1 MLTQKI
7 KRSFFLFLSITSAV
21 CFSQSLTTSLNACYA
36 LDGNAN
42 DAISSLNGT
51 LSSVTSTVNR
61 FGNAN
66 SAYSFNGTASSYI
79 QLPNNALLKPT
90 NAISFSAWIKPGTLP
105 SAIGSYILYTKN
117 AASSNFEAYALV
129 IYNAGAAGHKFRVAK
144 GDGLGSVSFADGT
157 TSLVTNTWYHVAFT
171 MDNSQLKIYVNGVLE
186 NTTVTS
192 YSFNYDPTRYVYFG
206 GTNETYN
213 LPYDGALDNARFYSR
228 ILSASEISQLYLT
241 DPNCTLAQGQTIN
254 CDGVNDYI
262 DPNVVVT
269 TFSNNFTIESWV
281 RPTAT
286 IAAVTQSNS
295 GIPGLSG
302 QRYLLWPTWRN
313 SDGGIGVS
321 VGTNGVQ
328 VYEHGSNFMPALL
341 AWTGTITAW
350 THVAVVVTNKQ
361 PALYINGTLVQTGLT
376 STKTNVW
383 ASLGAA
389 GQFPGQIGGIGGGT
403 YGYYQGD
410 IDEFRLWNGVRTQS
424 QIAANMSVEF
434 VNCNPPGLF
443 AYYKFNQG
451 VASANNSTVTFAT
464 DFSGNAYTGALT
476 NYTLI
481 GNTSNW
487 IAPGASLTPG
497 GIINITASVSPTSV
511 ICAGQNA
518 TLTAG
523 GATTYTWLPGS
534 VTGSVFTVNP
544 LSTTAYTVMGSNGVC
559 NGSTVIT
566 VSFSTP
572 SLSVSAGQTTL
583 CQGNSTTLTANN
595 ALTYTWQPGNLSGST
610 ISVSPGST
618 IVYTVSGTNSLGC
631 TSSSTLLLT
640 VSSNPTIS
648 IIPSSTL
655 VCAGSSVSLTAGGG
669 TSYSWS
675 PGILSGSMVIVNP
688 SLSTAYTVTGTL
700 NGCTGT
706 NVAVVLVNPLPP
718 LFAAANTPTICS
730 GGSVSL
736 VSGGALTYT
745 WQPGAI
751 VAQSITTT
759 LLNTTIFT
767 VSGTNSNGC
776 TNAATILV
784 TAIPKPNV
792 AAVALPPV
800 VCTGGNSTLVAT
812 GANNYTWQPI
822 SVFTNF
828 ALVSSLI
835 NTTSYTLTGEAAGC
849 TNSAMVTVTVNPKP
863 TLITNSPVST
873 CSGSAAVL
881 SASGAVSYTWTP
893 GNQLGSS
900 ITIFPNQNIF
910 YTVTGMNSFGC
921 TSSTLVGVSVLP
933 LPSVTVTSPKNP
945 ICLGEAV
952 NLSAFGATS
961 YTWLPGSFNTPNIS
975 VSPAASTVYSLS
987 GSNTFGC
994 ISASL
999 FSLSVNSPGTI
1010 IATASSNSICAGNTA
1025 SIQLS
1030 GSSNY
1035 SWNPSSSLS
1044 TTLGPFVL
1052 ANPVTT
1058 TIYTVTAF
1066 NSVCTTSALVTIS
1079 VSPGPSVSI
1088 SAESFSVCPGSAV
1101 TFTASGASSYTWLP
1115 FNQNGSVITITATAP
1130 TNYTLLGSNGA
1141 GCVSSAPG
1149 IIGVKL
1155 TPVISLSQSA
1165 SSVCAG
1171 ESATC
1176 SAQGATNYSLIPTGI
1191 TGNSVVLSP
1200 SASTNYT
1207 LLGSNNGCVG
1217 SFTFTIS
1224 VSNCTNN
1231 RFFGLTNAADKP
1243 VPFNSNYYRIN
1254 FTVIAANTYSIN
1266 LQNVSLNTDLKNT
1279 FPYPCSYSVIST
1291 PVIKSVNSSLQANA
1305 NFDGDANS
1313 SLTKAQTSVLLSNK
1327 RDTIVYS
1334 VLIEPRGFYGPV
1346 KNSAIG
1352 FASLPDNSVVID
1364 TSNNGFIWDPD
1375 NDGDPTNNNDIT
1387 LIDITAINLFIPEG
1401 FSPNDD
1407 GNNDVFSIK
1416 GLDEKGGKLIIY
1428 NRWGNKVFVKEGS
1441 ELIWDGKA
1449 NVNSVKFGNDKL
1461 PTGTYFYTLEFPES
1475 NNPNRNGFVVLWY

>member
-1 MLTQKI
+1 MKKI
-7 KRSFFLFLSITSAV
+7 ASVCLLLNTFFVAA
-21 CFSQSLTTSLNACYA
+21 QSLTTSLTACYS

-42 DAISSLNGT
+42 DPINSLNGT
-51 LSSVTSTVNR
+51 LGSAVTLTVNR
-61 FGNAN
+61 FNNPN
-66 SAYSFNGTASSYI
+66 SAYSFNGTSSSYI
-79 QLPNNALLKPT
+79 ELPNTPLLKPAD
-90 NAISFSAWIKPGTLP
+90 AISFSVWLKPNLNP
-105 SAIGSYILYTKN
+105 GSHIIYTKN
-117 AASSNFEAYALV
+117 NQNSNFEAFMLCAYINSPVFRINKA
-129 IYNAGAAGHKFRVAK
+129 NATNNNVV
-144 GDGLGSVSFADGT
+144 LST
-157 TSLVTNTWYHVAFT
+157 TTITPGTWYHVVGT
-171 MDNSQLKIYVNGVLE
+171 IDNTSLNLYINGVLE
-186 NTTVTS
+186 GTTASTFSGFDYQIGKKVFLGDSQES
-192 YSFNYDPTRYVYFG
+192 YSVPYNGSMDNLRFYNRTLTAAEVVQLYNSDPTC
-206 GTNETYN
+206 
-213 LPYDGALDNARFYSR
+213 
-228 ILSASEISQLYLT
+228 ISQ
-241 DPNCTLAQGQTIN
+241 PGEAIN

-269 TFSNNFTIESWV
+269 TFTNNFTIESWV

-313 SDGGIGVS
+313 GDGGIGIS

-350 THVAVVVTNKQ
+350 THIAVVVTNKQ

-424 QIAANMSVEF
+424 QISANMNVEF

-451 VASANNSTVTFAT
+451 IASANNSTVNFAT
-464 DFSGNAYTGALT
+464 DFSGNSYTGALT

-487 IAPGASLTPG
+487 ISPGASLTPG

-511 ICAGQNA
+511 ICSGQNA

-523 GATTYTWLPGS
+523 GANTYTWLPGS
-534 VTGSVFTVNP
+534 LSGSVITVNP
-544 LSTTAYTVMGSNGVC
+544 LSTTIYTVIGSNGVC
-559 NGSTVIT
+559 SGSTAVT
-566 VSFSTP
+566 VSVSAP
-572 SLSVSAGQTTL
+572 SLSISAGQTTL
-583 CQGNSTTLTANN
+583 CQGNSTILTATNT
-595 ALTYTWQPGNLSGST
+595 LTYTWQPGNLSGST
-610 ISVSPGST
+610 ITVTPGST
-618 IVYTVSGTNSLGC
+618 IIYTVSGTNSLGC

-640 VSSNPTIS
+640 VNLNPVIS

-675 PGILSGSMVIVNP
+675 PGSLSGSLVIVNP
-688 SLSTAYTVTGTL
+688 SLSTTYTVTGTL

-706 NVAVVLVNPLPP
+706 NVAVVLVNTLPSM
-718 LFAAANTPTICS
+718 FAASNTPTVCS

-751 VAQSITTT
+751 NTQSITTT

-767 VSGTNSNGC
+767 VTGTNSNGC
-776 TNAATILV
+776 SNTATVLV
-784 TAIPKPNV
+784 AVIPKPNV
-792 AAVALPPV
+792 AAAAVPSV
-800 VCTGGNSTLVAT
+800 VCAGGNSTLVAT
-812 GANNYTWQPI
+812 GASNYTWQPI
-822 SVFTNF
+822 NVFTNF
-828 ALVSSLI
+828 TIVSSLI
-835 NTTSYTLTGEAAGC
+835 NNTGYTLTGETAGC

-873 CSGSAAVL
+873 CSGSVAVL
-881 SASGAVSYTWTP
+881 SASGAVNYTWIP
-893 GNQLGSS
+893 GNQIGSS
-900 ITIFPNQNIF
+900 ITIVPNQNIF

-921 TSSTLVGVSVLP
+921 TSSTLVGVNVFP

-945 ICLGEAV
+945 VCLGEAV
-952 NLSAFGATS
+952 NLSAFGAIS
-961 YTWLPGSFNTPNIS
+961 YTWFPGSFNTPIIS
-975 VSPAASTVYSLS
+975 VSPTASTVYSLS
-987 GSNTFGC
+987 GSNAFGC
-994 ISASL
+994 VSTSL
-999 FSLSVNSPGTI
+999 YSLSVNSPGTI

-1052 ANPVTT
+1052 ANPLITT
-1058 TIYTVTAF
+1058 VYTVTAF
-1066 NSVCTTSALVTIS
+1066 NSVCSTSALVTIS
-1079 VSPGPSVSI
+1079 VSPNPTISI
-1088 SAESFSVCPGSAV
+1088 LAESFSVCSGSSV
-1101 TFTASGASSYTWLP
+1101 TFTASGASSYSWLP
-1115 FNQNGSVITITATAP
+1115 FNQNGSVITITATAT
-1130 TNYTLLGSNGA
+1130 TNYTLLGSSSA
-1141 GCVSSAPG
+1141 GCVSTTLGS
-1149 IIGVKL
+1149 IGVQSS
-1155 TPVISLSQSA
+1155 PVIILSQSA

-1171 ESATC
+1171 ESVTC
-1176 SAQGATNYSLIPTGI
+1176 TAQGASNYSWIPTGT

-1200 SASTNYT
+1200 SVSVNYT
-1207 LLGSNNGCVG
+1207 LLGSNNGCTG
-1217 SFTFTIS
+1217 SFTFSIN

-1243 VPFNSNYYRIN
+1243 IPFNSNYYRIN
-1254 FTVIAANTYSIN
+1254 FTVIAANTSSIN
-1266 LQNVSLNTDLKNT
+1266 LQNVRLNTDLKST

-1291 PVIKSVNSSLQANA
+1291 PVIKSVNSALQANG
-1305 NFDGDANS
+1305 NFDGDVNA
-1313 SLTKAQTSVLLSNK
+1313 SLTKSQTSVLLSNK
-1327 RDTIVYS
+1327 RDTLVYS
-1334 VLIEPRGFYGPV
+1334 VLVEPKGFYGPI
-1346 KNSAIG
+1346 KNSVIG
-1352 FASLPDNSVVID
+1352 FATLPDNSVVSD

-1375 NDGDPTNNNDIT
+1375 KDGDPTNNNAAT
-1387 LIDITAINLFIPEG
+1387 LIDIAAIDLFIPEG

-1407 GNNDVFSIK
+1407 GNNDLFSIK
-1416 GLDEKGGKLIIY
+1416 GLNEKGAKLIIY
-1428 NRWGNKVFVKEGS
+1428 NRWGNKVFVKEGT
-1441 ELIWDGKA
+1441 ELSWDGKA

-1475 NNPNRNGFVVLWY
+1475 NTPNRNGFVVLWY

>member
-7 KRSFFLFLSITSAV
+7 KRSFFLFFSITSAV
-21 CFSQSLTTSLNACYA
+21 YFSQSLTTSLNACYA

-61 FGNAN
+61 FGNTN

-90 NAISFSAWIKPGTLP
+90 NAISFSAWIKPETLP

-144 GDGLGSVSFADGT
+144 GDGMGSVSFVDGT

-171 MDNSQLKIYVNGVLE
+171 MDNSQLKIYINGVLE

-213 LPYDGALDNARFYSR
+213 LPYNGALDNARFYNR

-241 DPNCTLAQGQTIN
+241 DPNCTLAQGQAIN

-262 DPNVVVT
+262 DPNVLVT
-269 TFSNNFTIESWV
+269 TFTNNFTIESWV

-313 SDGGIGVS
+313 GDGGIGIS

-350 THVAVVVTNKQ
+350 THIAVVVTNKQ
-361 PALYINGTLVQTGLT
+361 PSLYINGTLVQTGLT

-424 QIAANMSVEF
+424 QISSNMNVEF
-434 VNCNPPGLF
+434 ANCNPPGLF

-451 VASANNSTVTFAT
+451 LASANNSTVTLAT
-464 DFSGNAYTGALT
+464 DYSGNSYTGALT
-476 NYTLI
+476 NYILI

-487 IAPGASLTPG
+487 ISPGASLTPG
-497 GIINITASVSPTSV
+497 GTINITASASTTSA
-511 ICAGQNA
+511 ICSGQNV

-523 GATTYTWLPGS
+523 GASSYTWLPIS
-534 VTGSVFTVNP
+534 VTGSVITVNP
-544 LSTTAYTVMGSNGVC
+544 LSTTIYTVIGSNGVC
-559 NGSTVIT
+559 SGSTAVT
-566 VSFSTP
+566 VSVSVP
-572 SLSVSAGQTTL
+572 SLNVSASQATL
-583 CQGNSTTLTANN
+583 CQGNSATLTASN
-595 ALTYTWQPGNLSGST
+595 AVTYTWQPGNLSGT
-610 ISVSPGST
+610 TVTVSPGST
-618 IVYTVSGTNSLGC
+618 IIYTASGTSSLGC
-631 TSSSTLLLT
+631 ISSSTLLLT
-640 VSSNPTIS
+640 VNLNPTIS
-648 IIPSSTL
+648 VIPSSTM
-655 VCAGSSVSLTAGGG
+655 VCAGSNVSLTAGGG
-669 TSYSWS
+669 SSYSWN
-675 PGILSGSMVIVNP
+675 PGSFSGSLVVVNP
-688 SLSTAYTVTGTL
+688 ALSTAYTVTGTL

-706 NVAVVLVNPLPP
+706 NVAVVLVNALPSM
-718 LFAAANTPTICS
+718 FATANTPTVCS
-730 GGSVSL
+730 GNSVSL
-736 VSGGALTYT
+736 VSSGALTYT

-751 VAQSITTT
+751 TAQSITTT

-767 VSGTNSNGC
+767 VTGTNSTGC
-776 TNAATILV
+776 TNTVTVLV
-784 TAIPKPNV
+784 SVIPRPNI
-792 AAVALPPV
+792 AAVAIPSV
-800 VCTGGNSTLVAT
+800 VCTAENSTLVAT
-812 GANNYTWQPI
+812 GASNYTWQPI
-822 SVFTNF
+822 NAFTNS
-828 ALVSSLI
+828 VIISSLI
-835 NTTSYTLTGEAAGC
+835 NTASYTLTGETAGC

-881 SASGAVSYTWTP
+881 SASGGVSYTWMP
-893 GNQLGSS
+893 GNHIGSS
-900 ITIFPNQNIF
+900 ITVFPNQNIF

-921 TSSTLVGVSVLP
+921 TSSTLVGVNVFP
-933 LPSVTVTSPKNP
+933 LPSVMVTSPKNP
-945 ICLGEAV
+945 ICLGEGTI
-952 NLSAFGATS
+952 LSALGAIS
-961 YTWLPGSFNTPNIS
+961 YTWLPGTFNTSAIS
-975 VSPAASTVYSLS
+975 VSPAVSTVYTVS
-987 GSNTFGC
+987 GSNAFGC
-994 ISASL
+994 ISSSL
-999 FSLSVNSPGTI
+999 YSLSVNSPGTI
-1010 IATASSNSICAGNTA
+1010 IASASSNSICAGNTT

-1052 ANPVTT
+1052 ANPLITT
-1058 TIYTVTAF
+1058 VYTVTAF
-1066 NSVCTTSALVTIS
+1066 NSVCSTSALVTIS
-1079 VSPGPSVSI
+1079 VSPSPTMSI
-1088 SAESFSVCPGSAV
+1088 LAESFSVCPGSAV
-1101 TFTASGASSYTWLP
+1101 TFTVSGASSYTWLP
-1115 FNQNGSVITITATAP
+1115 FNQNGSVITITVTAP
-1130 TNYTLLGSNGA
+1130 INYTLLGSNSA

-1149 IIGVKL
+1149 VIGVKSL
-1155 TPVISLSQSA
+1155 PVIMLSQS
-1165 SSVCAG
+1165 SGSVCAG
-1171 ESATC
+1171 ESVICT
-1176 SAQGATNYSLIPTGI
+1176 AQGASNYSWIPTGI

-1200 SASTNYT
+1200 SVSTNYT
-1207 LLGSNNGCVG
+1207 LLGSNNGCAS
-1217 SFTFTIS
+1217 SFTFSIN
-1224 VSNCTNN
+1224 VSNCINN

-1243 VPFNSNYYRIN
+1243 IPFNGNYYRIN
-1254 FTVIAANTYSIN
+1254 FTVIAANTSSSN
-1266 LQNVSLNTDLKNT
+1266 LQNVTLNTNLKST

-1291 PVIKSVNSSLQANA
+1291 PVIKSVNSVLQANS

-1313 SLTKAQTSVLLSNK
+1313 SLTKSQTSVLLSNK
-1327 RDTIVYS
+1327 KDTLVYS
-1334 VLIEPRGFYGPV
+1334 VLVEPRGFYGPV
-1346 KNSAIG
+1346 KNSVIG
-1352 FASLPDNSVVID
+1352 LAALPDNSVVSD

-1375 NDGDPTNNNDIT
+1375 KDGDPTNNNDVT
-1387 LIDITAINLFIPEG
+1387 LIDIKAIDLFIPEG

-1407 GNNDVFSIK
+1407 GSNDVFSIK
-1416 GLDEKGGKLIIY
+1416 GLDENGAKLTVY
-1428 NRWGNKVFVKEGS
+1428 NRWGNMVFVKEGT
-1441 ELIWDGKA
+1441 ELSWDGKA
-1449 NVNSVKFGNDKL
+1449 NVNSIRFGNDKL
-1461 PTGTYFYTLEFPES
+1461 PTGTYFYTLEFPKDTH
-1475 NNPNRNGFVVLWY
+1475 PNRNGFVLLWY

>member
-1 MLTQKI
+1 M
-7 KRSFFLFLSITSAV
+7 FFSITSAV

-144 GDGLGSVSFADGT
+144 GDGLGSVSFVDGT
-157 TSLVTNTWYHVAFT
+157 TSLVTNTWYYVAFT
-171 MDNSQLKIYVNGVLE
+171 MDNSQLKIYINGVLE

-192 YSFNYDPTRYVYFG
+192 YSFNYDPTRNVYFG

-213 LPYDGALDNARFYSR
+213 LPYEGALDNARFYSR
-228 ILSASEISQLYLT
+228 ILSASEINQLYLT
-241 DPNCTLAQGQTIN
+241 DPNCTLAQGQAIN

-262 DPNVVVT
+262 DPNVLVT
-269 TFSNNFTIESWV
+269 TFTNNFTVESWV

-286 IAAVTQSNS
+286 IVAVTQSNS
-295 GIPGLSG
+295 GIPGISG

-313 SDGGIGVS
+313 IDGGIGIS

-341 AWTGTITAW
+341 SWTGTITAW
-350 THVAVVVTNKQ
+350 THIAVVVTNKQ
-361 PALYINGTLVQTGLT
+361 PALYVNGTLVQTGLT
-376 STKTNVW
+376 SLKTNVW

-389 GQFPGQIGGIGGGT
+389 GQFPGQVGGIGGGT

-410 IDEFRLWNGVRTQS
+410 IDEFRLWSGVRTQT
-424 QIAANMSVEF
+424 QIAANMNVEF
-434 VNCNPPGLF
+434 TSCNPPGLF

-451 VASANNSTVTFAT
+451 IASANNSTVTLAT
-464 DFSGNAYTGALT
+464 DFSGNSYTGALT
-476 NYTLI
+476 NYTLN

-487 IAPGASLTPG
+487 IAPGATLSPG
-497 GIINITASVSPTSV
+497 AGINITASVSPASA
-511 ICAGQNA
+511 ICSAQNA
-518 TLTAG
+518 TLSVG
-523 GATTYTWLPGS
+523 GANSYTWLPGS
-534 VTGSVFTVNP
+534 LTGSVIAVNP
-544 LSTTAYTVMGSNGVC
+544 ISTTVYTVIGSNGVC
-559 NGSTVIT
+559 SGSTAVT
-566 VSFSTP
+566 LSVSVP
-572 SLSVSAGQTTL
+572 SPSVSAGQSTL
-583 CQGNSTTLTANN
+583 CVGNSTTLTATN

-610 ISVSPGST
+610 VTVSPGST
-618 IVYTVSGTNSLGC
+618 AIYTVSGTNSLGC
-631 TSSSTLLLT
+631 TGSSTLLLT
-640 VSSNPTIS
+640 VNLNPTVS
-648 IIPSSTL
+648 LIPSSTL
-655 VCAGSSVSLTAGGG
+655 ICTGSSVSLTAVGG

-675 PGILSGSMVIVNP
+675 PGSLSGSLVVVNP
-688 SLSTAYTVTGTL
+688 SLSTAFTVTGSL

-706 NVAVVLVNPLPP
+706 NVAVVLVNPLPSM
-718 LFAAANTPTICS
+718 FAAANTPTVCS

-736 VSGGALTYT
+736 VSGGAQTYT

-751 VAQSITTT
+751 IAQSITTT

-767 VSGTNSNGC
+767 VTGTSSSGCINS
-776 TNAATILV
+776 ATVLV
-784 TAIPKPNV
+784 TVIPKPNV
-792 AAVALPPV
+792 AAEALPSV

-822 SVFTNF
+822 NGFANF
-828 ALVSSLI
+828 AIVSSLTG
-835 NTTSYTLTGEAAGC
+835 NSSYTLIGESSGC
-849 TNSAMVTVTVNPKP
+849 SNSTVVTVTVNPKP
-863 TLITNSPVST
+863 TLSTNSPVST

-893 GNQLGSS
+893 GNQIGSS
-900 ITIFPNQNIF
+900 ISIFPNQNIF

-921 TSSTLVGVSVLP
+921 TSSTLVGVSVFP
-933 LPSVTVTSPKNP
+933 LPSLTVTSPKNP

-952 NLSAFGATS
+952 PLSAFGAIS
-961 YTWLPGSFNTPNIS
+961 YTWFPGSFNTPIIS

-987 GSNTFGC
+987 GSNAFGC
-994 ISASL
+994 ISTSL

-1010 IATASSNSICAGNTA
+1010 IATASSNSICAGNTT

-1052 ANPVTT
+1052 ANPLITT
-1058 TIYTVTAF
+1058 VYTVTAF

-1079 VSPGPSVSI
+1079 VSPSPNMSI
-1088 SAESFSVCPGSAV
+1088 SAENFSVCPGSAV
-1101 TFTASGASSYTWLP
+1101 TLTASGASSYTWLP
-1115 FNQNGSVITITATAP
+1115 FNQNSSVITITATVP
-1130 TNYTLLGSNGA
+1130 TNYTLTGSNSA
-1141 GCVSSAPG
+1141 GCVSRAPG
-1149 IIGVKL
+1149 VIGIKL
-1155 TPVISLSQSA
+1155 APLISLSQSA

-1171 ESATC
+1171 ESITC
-1176 SAQGATNYSLIPTGI
+1176 NAQGASNYTWLPNGLTGSLAVLAP
-1191 TGNSVVLSP
+1191 SV
-1200 SASTNYT
+1200 STNYT
-1207 LLGSNNGCVG
+1207 LLGSVNSCTT
-1217 SFTFTIS
+1217 SLTFFIN
-1224 VSNCTNN
+1224 VSNCLSN

-1243 VPFNSNYYRIN
+1243 IPFNSNYYRIN
-1254 FTVIAANTYSIN
+1254 FTVIAVNTSSLN
-1266 LQNVSLNTDLKNT
+1266 LQNVTLNTDLKST
-1279 FPYPCSYSVIST
+1279 FPYPCSFSVIST
-1291 PVIKSVNSSLQANA
+1291 PVIKSLNSLLQANG
-1305 NFDGDANS
+1305 NFDGGANS
-1313 SLTKAQTSVLLSNK
+1313 SLTKSQTSVLPANK
-1327 RDTIVYS
+1327 KDTLVYS
-1334 VLIEPRGFYGPV
+1334 VLVEPRGFYGPV
-1346 KNSAIG
+1346 KNSVIG
-1352 FASLPDNSVVID
+1352 FATLPDNSVVSD

-1375 NDGDPTNNNDIT
+1375 KDGDPTNNNAVT
-1387 LIDITAINLFIPEG
+1387 LIDIKAIDLFIPEG

-1416 GLDEKGGKLIIY
+1416 GVDERGGKLIIY
-1428 NRWGNKVFVKEGS
+1428 NRWGNKVFVKEGTDLS
-1441 ELIWDGKA
+1441 WDGKA

-1461 PTGTYFYTLEFPES
+1461 PTGTYFYTLEFPE
-1475 NNPNRNGFVVLWY
+1475 NNNQSRNGFIVLWY